1 MSPTQ
6 NTDLNPI
13 GVVLSAD
20 GDVFMQSDSGM
31 RPVESGA
38 PVYAGDKLITG
49 SGSAAEI
56 RFVDDTL
63 LSQGADSSIS
73 LDDYVYDNTDD
84 SASELLFKMSQG
96 TFRMV
101 TGKIAEQNPERFK
114 VGSPLA
120 TIGIRGTI
128 TVHEIGP
135 DGEKHGVEE
144 IHSGKAL
151 LIQSIDGQ
159 MRQISSPRAL
169 VDIASSGL
177 MSTVRVMTV
186 QEFEQ
191 FQSIA
196 PSAIQ
201 AEQEIQDQRDQEQQ
215 DLQDQQNDDA
225 PQGDGEGNTGESG
238 QGVEG
243 GEASGPVV
251 AGEGVLGTGGEGL
264 MSGMF
269 ADEGGFGQ
277 LIDGFMLEVAQE
289 ALDALSQGD
298 LAAAQE
304 LLDKLENIPDD
315 TDILELL
322 ENAKNTDIPEKV
334 EGQSHTS
341 SDGITW
347 ILGTSGDDNIHGTPN
362 TDYIDG
368 LAGNDTIDGEG
379 GNDTLYGDE
388 GDDTIYGEE
397 GNDYILGGIGNDTL
411 YGGDGNDKIAGGG
424 GDDFIKGGAGNDI
437 IHGDDISVQTYGNDT
452 IDGGEGANIMHGG
465 DGTDFVSFASSAH
478 AVTACLVEGT
488 ATHGDDIDHFY
499 NFEGIIG
506 SDYDDSLYG
515 NDQNNTFIGGLG
527 NDTIDGGVDSNNTA
541 SYISATSGVVVS
553 LVSGA
558 TNSGGAGND
567 TLTNI
572 QNLIGSDHDDF
583 LTGNDSSN
591 ILTGGV
597 GADTMSG
604 GLGNDTFHYSS
615 TGQGGDTI
623 TDFTSGDVFKFE
635 IAGGFSSDAQY
646 ESVASYDGNAGGSSG
661 AHFIFAEDTGK
672 LWYDADGS
680 GTENGEMIADIGTNV
695 NLSGIGTDVLLV

>member
-20 GDVFMQSDSGM
+20 GEVFLQSDSGA

-159 MRQISSPRAL
+159 MRQISSPRTL

-186 QEFEQ
+186 QEFEH

-215 DLQDQQNDDA
+215 DLQNEQNNDA
-225 PQGDGEGNTGESG
+225 PQDDGESG
-238 QGVEG
+238 QGAEG
-243 GEASGPVV
+243 GEAGGPVV
-251 AGEGVLGTGGEGL
+251 TGEGVFGTGAEGL

-269 ADEGGFGQ
+269 AGEEGFGQ
-277 LIDGFMLEVAQE
+277 LVDGFMLGVAQE

-315 TDILELL
+315 PDILELL
-322 ENAKNTDIPEKV
+322 ENTKNTEIS
-334 EGQSHTS
+334 EGQSHTP

-347 ILGTSGDDNIHGTPN
+347 ILGTSGDDNLHGTPN

-368 LAGNDTIDGEG
+368 LAGNDTIAGEG
-379 GNDTLYGDE
+379 
-388 GDDTIYGEE
+388 
-397 GNDYILGGIGNDTL
+397 GNDYILGGAGNDTID
-411 YGGDGNDKIAGGG
+411 GGEGNDTIAGGD
-424 GDDFIKGGAGNDI
+424 GDDFIKGGVGNDI
-437 IHGDDISVQTYGNDT
+437 IHGDDISVQTYGNEPHYQMYGNDT
-452 IDGGEGANIMHGG
+452 IDGGEGSNIMHGG
-465 DGTDFVSFASSAH
+465 EGIDFVSFASSTH
-478 AVTACLVEGT
+478 PVTARLDEGT

-499 NFEGIIG
+499 DFEGIIG

-515 NDQNNTFIGGLG
+515 NDQDNTFIGGLG
-527 NDTIDGGVDSNNTA
+527 NDTIDGGFNSNNTA

-558 TNSGGAGND
+558 TNSGGAGSD

-572 QNLIGSDHDDF
+572 QNLIGSDHGDF
-583 LTGNDSSN
+583 LTGNDFSN

-615 TGQGGDTI
+615 TVHGGDTI

-646 ESVASYDGNAGGSSG
+646 ERVTSYDGTAGDSSG

-680 GTENGEMIADIGTNV
+680 GTTETGEMIADIGTGV
-695 NLSGIGTDVLLV
+695 NLNGIGTDLLLV

>member
-6 NTDLNPI
+6 NIDLNPI

-20 GDVFMQSDSGM
+20 GEVFLQSDSGA
-31 RPVESGA
+31 RQVESGA

-56 RFVDDTL
+56 RFADDTL

-128 TVHEIGP
+128 TVHEIGL

-186 QEFEQ
+186 QEFEH

-215 DLQDQQNDDA
+215 DLQNEQNNDA
-225 PQGDGEGNTGESG
+225 PQNDGESG
-238 QGVEG
+238 QGAEG
-243 GEASGPVV
+243 GEAGGPVV
-251 AGEGVLGTGGEGL
+251 TGEGVFGTGAEGL

-269 ADEGGFGQ
+269 AGEEGFGQ
-277 LIDGFMLEVAQE
+277 LVDGFMLGVAQE

-315 TDILELL
+315 PDILELL
-322 ENAKNTDIPEKV
+322 ENAKNTDISEGTEGT

-347 ILGTSGDDNIHGTPN
+347 ILGTSGDDNLHGTPN
-362 TDYIDG
+362 TDYING
-368 LAGNDTIDGEG
+368 LAGNDAIAGEG
-379 GNDTLYGDE
+379 GK
-388 GDDTIYGEE
+388 
-397 GNDYILGGIGNDTL
+397 DYILGGAGNDSIDGGAGDDTIDGGEGNDT
-411 YGGDGNDKIAGGG
+411 IAGGE
-424 GDDFIKGGAGNDI
+424 GDDFIKGGVGNDI
-437 IHGDDISVQTYGNDT
+437 IHGDDISVQTYGNEIHHQMYGNDT
-452 IDGGEGANIMHGG
+452 IDGGEGSNIMHGG
-465 DGTDFVSFASSAH
+465 DGTDFVSFASSTH
-478 AVTACLVEGT
+478 PVTACLVEGT
-488 ATHGDDIDHFY
+488 AKHGDDIDHFY
-499 NFEGIIG
+499 DFEGIIG

-515 NDQNNTFIGGLG
+515 NDQDNTFIGGLG
-527 NDTIDGGVDSNNTA
+527 NDIIDGGVDSNNTV
-541 SYISATSGVVVS
+541 SYISAKSGVVVS
-553 LVSGA
+553 LVSEA

-572 QNLIGSDHDDF
+572 QNLIGSDHGDF
-583 LTGNDSSN
+583 LTGNDFSN

-646 ESVASYDGNAGGSSG
+646 ESVDSYDGTAGGSSG

-680 GTENGEMIADIGTNV
+680 GTAENGEMIADIGTDV
-695 NLSGIGTDVLLV
+695 NLNGIGTDLLLV